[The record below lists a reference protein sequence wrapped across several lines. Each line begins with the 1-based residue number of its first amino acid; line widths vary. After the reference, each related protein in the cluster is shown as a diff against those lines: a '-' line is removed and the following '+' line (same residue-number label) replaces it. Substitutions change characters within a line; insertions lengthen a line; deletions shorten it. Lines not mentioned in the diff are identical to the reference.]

1 MPSCSAFTDDICA
14 LPTTSARLPTEIRAL
29 PYQTLV
35 RIFEK
40 EGFTFARQSG
50 DHRIYAKPGVKR
62 LLVIPAYQSV
72 PVFIIKNLLR
82 SSGLTR
88 ERYFELLGQ

>member
-1 MPSCSAFTDDICA
+1 MPSIA
-14 LPTTSARLPTEIRAL
+14 PV

-40 EGFTFARQSG
+40 NGFTFVRQRG
-50 DHRIYAKPGVKR
+50 DHLIFTKPGIAR
-62 LLVIPAYQSV
+62 PLVIPAYKAV

-82 SSGLTR
+82 SSGMSR
-88 ERYFELLGQ
+88 DEYFALLAE